1 MFTTDSAT
9 GCFNPAR
16 KLYSQGGNL
25 CVILINIDGDLGNH
39 LRTEKAFPFCKPI
52 NYVVM
57 VFDNG
62 MKYHMRV

>member
-25 CVILINIDGDLGNH
+25 CVILINIDGDIGNH
-39 LRTEKAFPFCKPI
+39 LRTEKAFTMYSGTKP
-52 NYVVM
+52 NQT
-57 VFDNG
+57 
-62 MKYHMRV
+62 